1 MIRMTAHDRKDD
13 ILNEDRSWFDKRR
26 FIKRVREERGIYF
39 GKVL

>member
-1 MIRMTAHDRKDD
+1 MIRMIAHDRKDN
-13 ILNEDRSWFDKRR
+13 IINEDQSWFDKRR